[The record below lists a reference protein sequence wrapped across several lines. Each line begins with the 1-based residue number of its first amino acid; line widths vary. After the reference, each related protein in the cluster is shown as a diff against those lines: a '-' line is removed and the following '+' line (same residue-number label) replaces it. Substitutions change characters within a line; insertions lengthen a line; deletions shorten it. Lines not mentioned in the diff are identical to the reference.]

1 MHTHICI
8 YIHMH
13 MYRYIFTHTF
23 LCVYTY
29 TYRYKNIHIDVDVCV
44 YVHIFLDISIKVQI
58 YKDRQSSIFWTLTL
72 NNKPSLLFFIH
83 AVIIGIFCLKP
94 FNFFFLLAYSTQ
106 QIRLWSLYL
115 KKKKESNFYILIS
128 TFNITAE
135 YLPFSL
141 WFMLFGQLVFL
152 TGGLRKPVSCCLM
165 DINPP
170 LLMGA
175 VYKRVT
181 NILYKCECT
190 YHA

>member
-94 FNFFFLLAYSTQ
+94 FNFFFPLSILNSTDK
-106 QIRLWSLYL
+106 IVISIL
-115 KKKKESNFYILIS
+115 KKKKKNPIFTYSSQHLIS
-128 TFNITAE
+128 LQSIFLFLCDSC
-135 YLPFSL
+135 YLGSL
-141 WFMLFGQLVFL
+141 SSWQEVLESQFLVAL
-152 TGGLRKPVSCCLM
+152 WIS
-165 DINPP
+165 IHH
-170 LLMGA
+170 
-175 VYKRVT
+175 Y
-181 NILYKCECT
+181 
-190 YHA
+190 